1 MLLLRMTVGRWA
13 PLCSIL
19 DPALW
24 SVYRKAAFPS
34 AFIRGAVGIEK
45 VLAMAF
51 MRMGV
56 DDIHRTAVLLCR
68 GASILPLSCFHELHK
83 NVLCLLEGY

>member
-45 VLAMAF
+45 VLAMASE
-51 MRMGV
+51 V
-56 DDIHRTAVLLCR
+56 KKK
-68 GASILPLSCFHELHK
+68 SINIKPYRVELYLFVSNSTRK
-83 NVLCLLEGY
+83 R